1 MKFHGAFRDI
11 QLCRDL
17 LIAQIL
23 KNAGKDLILKKARRG
38 SKTFSCATLN
48 DWRGTDHKAGGEV
61 LMRGDHNAEVLGH
74 LLLGEALG
82 S

>member
-11 QLCRDL
+11 QLCRN
-17 LIAQIL
+17 LIIAYIL
-23 KNAGKDLILKKARRG
+23 KNAGKDLILTKVQGG
-38 SKTFSCATLN
+38 SKIFNCATLN
-48 DWRGTDHKAGGEV
+48 DFRGADLKAGGEV
-61 LMRGDHNAEVLGH
+61 LMRGDHNVEVLGH